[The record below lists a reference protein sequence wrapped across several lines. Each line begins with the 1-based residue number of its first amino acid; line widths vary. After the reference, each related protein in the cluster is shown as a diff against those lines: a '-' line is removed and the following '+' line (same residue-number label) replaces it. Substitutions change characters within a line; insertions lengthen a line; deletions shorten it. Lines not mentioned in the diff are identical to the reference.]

1 MSGKDLRET
10 LGFIF
15 VAASLVFVGLEIR
28 QNTAVARGQ
37 TRQELAALNQEWLI
51 LQSTDSVFSEIFRK
65 AWMGA
70 DGMLTPSESAR
81 AMWAMRLNL
90 RRLENVF
97 FQHQQGLV
105 DESALQSYGFQA
117 STALMKNT
125 RFRDFWLKQDERAAF
140 HPDFVHVFENGSE
153 EKAR

>member
-1 MSGKDLRET
+1 MLRGKMTGKDLRET

-51 LQSTDSVFSEIFRK
+51 LQSTDSAFLDIFRK
-65 AWMGA
+65 AWLGL
-70 DGMLTPSESAR
+70 DTTLTASETVR
-81 AMWAMRLNL
+81 AVWAMRLNL

-97 FQHQQGLV
+97 FQFQQGLV
-105 DESALQSYGFQA
+105 DESALGSYGFHA
-117 STALMKNT
+117 SSALLRNP
-125 RFRDFWLKQDERAAF
+125 RSGNF
-140 HPDFVHVFENGSE
+140 G
-153 EKAR
+153 